1 MSFITSWVKVMAEQ
15 ITMDAFLAERKESTQ
30 KRIKKQGPYQ
40 LPENWSWAKLG
51 DICKI
56 NPSKREIKDLP
67 DNIKVTFVPMAAVSE
82 ITGEIEKP
90 EIRLLG
96 EVRKGYTYFREG
108 DVLFAKITP
117 CMENGKSAIAKGL
130 VNGLGFG
137 STEFH
142 VLRPLG
148 EVIPEWIHYYI
159 RQESFR
165 EEAARSMM
173 GSVGQQRVPK
183 QFLVN
188 AMIPLPPIHEQKRIV
203 ARLEELVSRA
213 EEAKR
218 LRRIAKEKTEKIM
231 QAAVY
236 KVFSRAEEE
245 GWRRVKLGSILARKP
260 QYGLT
265 ARSSPEEKEIRYIR
279 ISDIKDNGELKNDDP
294 RFLDLDEKEFEKYKL
309 EEGDILIARSGTVG
323 RIYLHK
329 PLKQKAVFAS
339 YLIRFKLDP
348 NKVIPKF
355 LFYYGFSPFYKKFI
369 ESTWRIVAQPNI
381 NAKRYCDL
389 EIPLAPIEEQK
400 KITAYLD
407 KVREIVESLRK
418 LQQRTE
424 EELENLVPSVLDKAF
439 KGEI

>member
-231 QAAVY
+231 QAALY
-236 KVFSRAEEE
+236 KVFSRAKKE
-245 GWRRVKLGSILARKP
+245 GWEWAKLGNENIAEIIMGQSPPSTTYNKEGK
-260 QYGLT
+260 GLPFYQGK
-265 ARSSPEEKEIRYIR
+265 A
-279 ISDIKDNGELKNDDP
+279 DFGELYPTP
-294 RFLDLDEKEFEKYKL
+294 RIWCSK
-309 EEGDILIARSGTVG
+309 
-323 RIYLHK
+323 
-329 PLKQKAVFAS
+329 
-339 YLIRFKLDP
+339 P
-348 NKVIPKF
+348 NKIAEQGDLLISVRAPVGPVNLCRERSCIGRGLAAIRPRKHILNSFF
-355 LFYYGFSPFYKKFI
+355 LFYYLRSIENTWIGKGSTFKAIKK
-369 ESTWRIVAQPNI
+369 RDLQN
-381 NAKRYCDL
+381 L
-389 EIPLAPIEEQK
+389 EIPLPPFEEQK
-400 KITAYLD
+400 RLASYLD
-407 KVREIVESLRK
+407 QVREAVDYLKRA
-418 LQQRTE
+418 QQRTE
-424 EELENLVPSVLDKAF
+424 EQFEILVPAILAKAF
-439 KGEI
+439 KGGL